1 MKGLGVVV
9 YGCFQNDKEM
19 SSLMEWHSGVDFVS
33 ILFCRH
39 TIIYIHVERVRIPI
53 LRHVEEMIDYSFCFV
68 RNEDISIYEGVLR
81 VLRM

>member
-1 MKGLGVVV
+1 MDVFRMIRKCHL
-9 YGCFQNDKEM
+9 
-19 SSLMEWHSGVDFVS
+19 LWSGTVAS